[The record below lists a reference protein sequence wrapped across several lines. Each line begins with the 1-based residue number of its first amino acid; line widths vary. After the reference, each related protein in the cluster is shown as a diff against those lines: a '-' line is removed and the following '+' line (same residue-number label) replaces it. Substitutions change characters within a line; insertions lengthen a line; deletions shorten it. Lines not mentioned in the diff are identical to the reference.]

1 MTARS
6 IRHRV
11 FATGAVLAAGSLL
24 LTACGSDGDSTS
36 SASSADASKA
46 PLFAKL
52 PADIQKAGV
61 LKVGSEVAYPP
72 VEFIQGGKPVGI
84 DPDLADALSKQLGVT
99 FKIQNTGFDT
109 LITGLDS
116 KRFDLIMSAMTDT
129 KERQAKGID
138 FVDYFA
144 AGTSILVKK
153 GNPEGIKTLD
163 DLCGRTVALQKATTN
178 EDIAKEQ
185 AKKCESTGK
194 GKLTV
199 QAYGHDGEAL
209 LKIRGGGAVAD
220 LNDFP
225 VAAYNAQTSGG
236 GKDFEV
242 TGDQIEAGLYGI
254 AVPRENAQLR
264 DAVKAGIEALIANG
278 EYAKIL
284 DKWQVK
290 AGGISSVQINGGS

>member
-24 LTACGSDGDSTS
+24 LTACGSDGG
-36 SASSADASKA
+36 SASGPSAGASKA